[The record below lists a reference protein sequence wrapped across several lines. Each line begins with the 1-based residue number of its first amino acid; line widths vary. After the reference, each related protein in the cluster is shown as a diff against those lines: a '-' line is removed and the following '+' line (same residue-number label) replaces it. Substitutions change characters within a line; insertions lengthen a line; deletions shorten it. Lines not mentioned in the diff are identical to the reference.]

1 MFQHRSS
8 QNIQGR
14 FYFSSGQ
21 DFYTVQRNKEQC
33 SCCLKCALCSA
44 CIHMFTCT
52 CADAHLQTTV
62 RNHVHIVQMFLNESS
77 DGIRVEVSIDKDSHE
92 DVLDEVD
99 LSKPL
104 SSKSHCQSI
113 DPEDEQLLA
122 DLKYLANQT
131 DQ

>member
-1 MFQHRSS
+1 
-8 QNIQGR
+8 
-14 FYFSSGQ
+14 
-21 DFYTVQRNKEQC
+21 
-33 SCCLKCALCSA
+33 
-44 CIHMFTCT
+44 MFTCT

-62 RNHVHIVQMFLNESS
+62 HKHVHIVQMFLNESS

-92 DVLDEVD
+92 DMLDEVD